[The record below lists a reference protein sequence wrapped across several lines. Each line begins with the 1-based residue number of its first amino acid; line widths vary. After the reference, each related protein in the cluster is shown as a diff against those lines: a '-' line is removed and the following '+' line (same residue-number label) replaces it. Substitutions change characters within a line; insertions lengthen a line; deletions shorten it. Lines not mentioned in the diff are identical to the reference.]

1 MFYECALHY
10 CGLQELEWGGG
21 GEGVELSFSVVIG
34 GMLVFLKRND
44 FCPSLCQ
51 GCIKVFYTVLADRG
65 DGSGVFLKI
74 GPDKAVG

>member
-1 MFYECALHY
+1 MSKP
-10 CGLQELEWGGG
+10 GGGGGG

-51 GCIKVFYTVLADRG
+51 GCIKVFSTVLADRG